1 MLNCYLVCKKKVIH
15 ILNIFYCLFF
25 TNFSQQKFV
34 NLLTQLSINN
44 YALINQLSINFSNG
58 LSIITGETGA
68 GKSILLGALG
78 LVLGNRADL
87 SSLKD
92 TSTKCIVEAKLEI
105 ANYNLQD
112 FFEKVDLDY
121 EAETIIRR
129 EILPSGKSRAFVN
142 DTPVT
147 LSVLNELRSKLI
159 DVHSQHQTMQLSDV
173 NFQFSILDALAKNSE
188 RIASYQRGYQQL
200 NQLKRDLTDLETQQR
215 EANQQYD
222 YNLHLCKELEEAN
235 IQIDEQEEL
244 EITLEKL
251 NNIEDIKLNL
261 SEALEISIND
271 EIGIQNLLNTLE
283 NRLSKIANFSK
294 KYQEIS
300 ERITSVKIE
309 MDDIIAE
316 LENANE
322 NVDFNPNEV
331 EIINDRLQLL
341 YNLQKKHYV
350 NSNEE
355 LVAVFESLSNK
366 VAQVASADEVIQQ
379 KQEEINQVSEKL
391 DKVASL
397 ISKARIQS
405 IPKLTKELQ
414 TLLADLG
421 MENARFF
428 IKIHSTETYFS
439 NGKDELEFLFSA
451 NKGGNF
457 GELKKVA
464 SGGELSRIMLSVKKV
479 LSENAQLPTII
490 FDEIDTGVSGEVSNK
505 IAAIMQQMSQHMQ
518 VIAITH
524 LPQIAAKGMQH
535 YKVYKEEVSGKTTT
549 NLKQLSIDERIV
561 EIAEMLSGKNIS
573 DSAITHAKELLN

>member
-1 MLNCYLVCKKKVIH
+1 MLK
-15 ILNIFYCLFF
+15 
-25 TNFSQQKFV
+25 
-34 NLLTQLSINN
+34 QLSINN
-44 YALINQLSINFSNG
+44 YALINELTIDFSDG

-92 TSTKCIVEAKLEI
+92 TSKKCIVEAKVAI
-105 ANYNLQD
+105 ANYNLEP
-112 FFEKVDLDY
+112 FFEEVDLDY
-121 EAETIIRR
+121 ETETIIRR

-147 LSVLNELRSKLI
+147 LSVLNELRLKLI
-159 DVHSQHQTMQLSDV
+159 DVHSQHQTMQLSDA
-173 NFQFSILDALAKNSE
+173 NFQFSILDALAKNTV
-188 RIASYQRGYQQL
+188 RIDSYKRGYNQL
-200 NQLKRDLTDLETQQR
+200 NTLKKELTVLETQQR

-222 YNLHLCKELEEAN
+222 YNLHLFKELEEAK
-235 IQIDEQEEL
+235 IQVDEQAEL
-244 EITLEKL
+244 ELTLEKL

-261 SEALEISIND
+261 SEALEVSINE
-271 EIGIQNLLNTLE
+271 EIGIQNLIYTLE
-283 NRLSKIANFSK
+283 NRLSKIAPFSK
-294 KYQEIS
+294 EYQEIS

-309 MDDIIAE
+309 VDDIIAE

-322 NVDFNPNEV
+322 NVDFNPNEA
-331 EIINDRLQLL
+331 EEINDRLQLL

-350 NSNEE
+350 SSNQE
-355 LVAVFESLSNK
+355 LLSVFNDLSDK
-366 VAQVASADEVIQQ
+366 VTQVESADEVIQQ
-379 KQEEINQVSEKL
+379 KQEEIRQVSEKL

-397 ISKARIQS
+397 ISKARINS

-414 TLLADLG
+414 MLLADLG
-421 MENARFF
+421 MENARFSIE
-428 IKIHSTETYFS
+428 IKPSKSYFL

-451 NKGGNF
+451 NKGGSF

-479 LSENAQLPTII
+479 LSANTQLPTII

-505 IAAIMQQMSQHMQ
+505 IAAIMQQMSANMQ

-524 LPQIAAKGMQH
+524 LPQIAAKGNSH
-535 YKVYKEEVSGKTTT
+535 YKVFKEEVSGITTT
-549 NLKQLSIDERIV
+549 NLKQLSTDERIV